1 MLSTSPLLF
10 IHGAHSDARV
20 WHQGFLHSFER
31 RGRACQA
38 LDLPGHGARQ
48 SEHHVEHLRLSD
60 YASDLR
66 RAASAF
72 GQPPVLIGHSM
83 GGYLAQDFVL
93 AGGHAAALVLL
104 ASAPPQGMARDML
117 AFALRHPWL
126 ALRMEFPGRETEQ
139 QRHQRIRSSLMGSGT
154 PDATVAWVE
163 GFLQRES
170 PHALRELGMQALPA
184 RPLDIPVFIAAGGRD
199 KLFSLGTQRGIARA
213 YGVPLHV
220 EAEMGHMLPLEPGWP
235 QLADAIAGFLDQGLP
250 RNR

>member
-1 MLSTSPLLF
+1 MLSASPLLF
-10 IHGAHSDARV
+10 IHGAHSDSRV

-31 RGRACQA
+31 RGLACQA
-38 LDLPGHGARQ
+38 LDLPGHGARCR
-48 SEHHVEHLRLSD
+48 ERPVEQLRLAD

-66 RAASAF
+66 HAAAAL
-72 GQPPVLIGHSM
+72 GQPPVLVGHSM

-93 AGGHAAALVLL
+93 SGGRAAALVLL
-104 ASAPPQGMARDML
+104 ASAPPQGMARDLL

-126 ALRMEFPGRETEQ
+126 AMRMEYPGRETGL
-139 QRHQRIRSSLMGSGT
+139 QRRQRIRASLMGPAT
-154 PDATVAWVE
+154 PDATVDWVE

-170 PHALRELGMQALPA
+170 PHALRELGMHALPA
-184 RPLDIPVFIAAGGRD
+184 RPLEIPVFIAAGAKD
-199 KLFSLGTQRGIARA
+199 KLFALGTQRGIARA

-220 EAEMGHMLPLEPGWP
+220 EAAMGHMLPLEPGWP